1 MNIGKELME
10 FTALTYNN
18 SVYHFTIFE
27 NGEISCIE
35 FGITEPASIIE
46 IKPNF
51 VLRRADGSTVYELD
65 DHLRNRNLKKPN
77 GESLVFKWDI
87 PENILEYLINNKKI
101 MYSTEMALLYGFPT
115 ENAHDINYKR
125 KEIRR
130 IQNNPNKS
138 EKHLCKLRTQFETR
152 KFN

>member
-1 MNIGKELME
+1 MNINKELME
-10 FTALTYNN
+10 FTAITYNN
-18 SVYHFTIFE
+18 YVYHFSITA
-27 NGEISCIE
+27 NGEISCSE
-35 FGITEPASIIE
+35 FGITIPASIIE

-51 VLRRADGSTVYELD
+51 VLRRADGSTICNLD

-87 PENILEYLINNKKI
+87 PENVLEYLINNKKI
-101 MYSTEMALLYGFPT
+101 MYSTELALLYGFPT
-115 ENAHDINYKR
+115 EYAHDINYKR

-130 IQNNPNKS
+130 LQNNPNKS
-138 EKHLCKLRTQFETR
+138 EKHLCKLRTQFKNG

>member
-1 MNIGKELME
+1 MDTNKDLME

-18 SVYHFTIFE
+18 SVYHFSITK
-27 NGEISCIE
+27 NGEISCVE
-35 FGITEPASIIE
+35 FGITTTASIIE

-51 VLRRADGSTVYELD
+51 VLRRADGSTIYNLD

-87 PENILEYLINNKKI
+87 PENVLEYLINNKKL
-101 MYSTEMALLYGFPT
+101 MYSTEIALLYGFPT
-115 ENAHDINYKR
+115 EFAHDINYKR
-125 KEIRR
+125 REIER
-130 IQNNPNKS
+130 IKNKTPRA
-138 EKHLCKLRTQFETR
+138 EKHLNKLRTQHEHR